1 MLLQTNSYVVPRDK
15 RHEHA
20 RLMKRFMQIMTRLG
34 CEHFEVYEQV
44 GASWTAVRTDPRYI
58 QIIRF
63 RDRKQ
68 HQALQEAERKD
79 PQAQELIRE
88 FCELIGFSQQ
98 QQQGQFSVGYY
109 GSVVSTLA
117 ETSGDML
124 DGAAG

>member
-1 MLLQTNSYVVPRDK
+1 MLLQTNSYVVPREK

-20 RLMKRFMQIMTRLG
+20 RLMKRFMQVMTRLG

-44 GASWTAVRTDPRYI
+44 GASWTAVRSDPRYI

-68 HQALQEAERKD
+68 HQVLQEAERND
-79 PQAQELIRE
+79 PQAQQLIRE
-88 FCELIGFSQQ
+88 FCDLVGFEQQ

-117 ETSGDML
+117 ESSDML